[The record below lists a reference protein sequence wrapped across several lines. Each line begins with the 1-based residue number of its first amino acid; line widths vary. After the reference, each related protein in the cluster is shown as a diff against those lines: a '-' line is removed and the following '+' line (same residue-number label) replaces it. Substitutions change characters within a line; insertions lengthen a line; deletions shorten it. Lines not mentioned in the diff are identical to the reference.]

1 MPTLAPAAPC
11 PICRRPAEERFKPF
25 CSARCRD
32 IDLHRWM
39 AGVYAIPA
47 KPDDEEDGE
56 DGAAPRR
63 DDPEPG

>member
-1 MPTLAPAAPC
+1 
-11 PICRRPAEERFKPF
+11 
-25 CSARCRD
+25 
-32 IDLHRWM
+32 M